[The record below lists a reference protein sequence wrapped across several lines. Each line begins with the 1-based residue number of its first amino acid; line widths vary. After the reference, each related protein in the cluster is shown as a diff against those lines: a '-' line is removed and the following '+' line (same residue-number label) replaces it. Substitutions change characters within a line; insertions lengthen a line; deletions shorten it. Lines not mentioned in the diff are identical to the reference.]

1 MMAEPAPGFDQL
13 PRFDKP
19 PVVEVAIGVE
29 FLALPALTIVPLVEL
44 RRIWKDIYPHI
55 EERPAIRSAPPGGSP
70 FPGFNFEV
78 GTGVPPIRIW
88 LLNENRSELLQVQ
101 NDRLVLNWR
110 ANFGST
116 YPHYHQ
122 LEPRFLAN
130 WYRFEKAIA
139 DGELGELQ
147 PITAEVTYINRF
159 ALEDDETLFD
169 ALSIFVPDAPFG
181 KAAPSIQLSVDIIA
195 SDGSTKFGEQTISA
209 AHSRDEEKEVQLM
222 SVTRVGFFLAEDQ
235 PIENALRR
243 AHAIAVAS
251 FADVTTA
258 EMHQRWE
265 RIQ

>member
-1 MMAEPAPGFDQL
+1 MAEPVPGLDQL

-29 FLALPALTIVPLVEL
+29 FLALPALTVVPLVEL
-44 RRIWKDIYPHI
+44 RSIWKDIYPHI

-70 FPGFNFEV
+70 FPGLNFEI
-78 GTGVPPIRIW
+78 GMGAPPIRIW
-88 LLNENRSELLQVQ
+88 LLNENRSELLQIQ

-122 LEPRFLAN
+122 LEPKFLAN
-130 WYRFEKAIA
+130 WDRFKKAMA
-139 DGELGELQ
+139 DGALGELQ

-159 ALEDDETLFD
+159 ALEDGETLFD
-169 ALSIFVPDAPFG
+169 ALSIFAPDALLR
-181 KAAPSIQLSVDIIA
+181 KAEPSIQLSVDIIA
-195 SDGSTKFGEQTISA
+195 SDGSTKVGEQTISA
-209 AHSRDEEKEVQLM
+209 SRSRDEGYEVQLM
-222 SVTRVGFFLAEDQ
+222 SVTRVGFFLGEDQ

-243 AHAIAVAS
+243 AHATAVAS
-251 FADVTTA
+251 FANVTTA

-265 RIQ
+265 RTQ